1 MTVSVVSV
9 AHGVLKNYHC
19 APCLGK
25 CHVDIGINTRTISKE
40 KWFLLVTTIKFEIIV
55 ASFVSKFISPNHFF
69 FSYVPSRLQRPSFQF
84 LEFPWESWYSQE
96 EGRLLD
102 DCAGWLRIHCGVCVS
117 SALESDL
124 KLTVVSHQL
133 SLGKQTLVFTSRH
146 LSAPRQSP

>member
-25 CHVDIGINTRTISKE
+25 CHVDIGLNTRTISKE

-69 FSYVPSRLQRPSFQF
+69 SHTFHPDYSVPVFSFLNF
-84 LEFPWESWYSQE
+84 LEKVDIVRKRGDCLMTVQ
-96 EGRLLD
+96 D
-102 DCAGWLRIHCGVCVS
+102 D
-117 SALESDL
+117 
-124 KLTVVSHQL
+124 
-133 SLGKQTLVFTSRH
+133 
-146 LSAPRQSP
+146 